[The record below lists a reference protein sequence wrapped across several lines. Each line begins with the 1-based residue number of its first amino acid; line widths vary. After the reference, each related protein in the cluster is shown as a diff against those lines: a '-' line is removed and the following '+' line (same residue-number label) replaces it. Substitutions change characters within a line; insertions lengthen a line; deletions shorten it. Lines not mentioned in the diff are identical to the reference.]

1 MTTPDNAIE
10 AKRALREDLEAGN
23 LTLSDALRRMRKIVG
38 LNQTDFAKNIA
49 GITPRIYMEYERG
62 QGNPTIDTLNK
73 IAKPFGYEIGFVK
86 KK

>member
-38 LNQTDFAKNIA
+38 LNQTDFARNI
-49 GITPRIYMEYERG
+49 
-62 QGNPTIDTLNK
+62 
-73 IAKPFGYEIGFVK
+73 V
-86 KK
+86 